1 MNCTKKSTN
10 NILSL
15 ATLLWLCAGLWVAF
29 AQTAE
34 QKKQLANT
42 VRVSSLNKVLID
54 LKEEQKELEALS
66 KYLPSHFKKPNQ
78 QLIGFGPDGSPLFY
92 EVLSIG
98 PATTKNK
105 AAFTAGS
112 AMMNGTVLSGEN
124 MEVAMWDQGLPRTSH
139 QEFNERLSLGDQSA
153 STNYSHATMVSG
165 ILLAA
170 GKNQDAK
177 GVAPKARAISFDW
190 LQDRIEASE
199 AAAQGLL
206 ISNHSYGIS
215 VNNLPQWYFG
225 AYLKISQDWDAIQY
239 NAPYYLSITASGNHA
254 QGNDRL
260 VGFNTSKN
268 SLSVG
273 ASISNSNHSIAP
285 FSAYGPTDD
294 GRIKPDL
301 VAPGTQLFSASSM
314 SDQSYA
320 SGSGTSFSTPLVS
333 GAALIAQEAYH
344 KTTTRFLKAASLK
357 GLLMH
362 TALDVDQIGPDF
374 KRGWGVLQ
382 QDQTLAFIGNLDTTS
397 SLLEEN
403 LSNGQKTTHTFTAG
417 QDGMKISLSW
427 TDLPGEY
434 VNRGTLNPTDKA
446 LVHDLDIRVYKD
458 GVIYEPYVL
467 NAKAPLAAATRGD
480 NSTDPFEQ
488 IQLSE
493 PGTYTLVISHK
504 GSLKETQAYSLLLSG
519 LWSDSEITQTRSES
533 PETNELPTVLQAE
546 TTETLEDPKT
556 IQLTAY
562 PNPAVNELKV
572 EGLDNSSFKYYIYRS
587 DGSIAAKGTTENGR
601 VAVSRLSNGFY
612 ILGVFHSKGYEA
624 VKFFKR

>member
-1 MNCTKKSTN
+1 M
-10 NILSL
+10 
-15 ATLLWLCAGLWVAF
+15 TLTTFLWLWAGLWVSF
-29 AQTAE
+29 AQTSA
-34 QKKQLANT
+34 QKKQLAAT
-42 VRVSSLNKVLID
+42 VKLTALNKVLID
-54 LKEEQKELEALS
+54 LREEQKELENLS
-66 KYLPSHFKKPNQ
+66 KYLPTHFKKANKE
-78 QLIGFGPDGSPLFY
+78 LIGFGADGSPLYY
-92 EVLSIG
+92 EVLSME
-98 PATTKNK
+98 PATAKNK
-105 AAFTAGS
+105 TAFTASS
-112 AMMNGTVLSGEN
+112 AVINGTPLLGEN

-139 QEFNERLSLGDQSA
+139 QEFSGRLVEGEQSKT
-153 STNYSHATMVSG
+153 TNYSHATMVSG
-165 ILLAA
+165 ILLAS

-177 GVAPKARAISFDW
+177 GVAPKAYAKTFDW
-190 LQDRIEASE
+190 LQDRVE
-199 AAAQGLL
+199 AAEEAAKGLL
-206 ISNHSYGIS
+206 VSNHSYGIS
-215 VNNLPQWYFG
+215 VSNLPQWYFG

-239 NAPYYLSITASGNHA
+239 NAPYYLSVTASGNHA

-260 VGFNTSKN
+260 VGFNTAKN

-273 ASISNSNHSIAP
+273 SSLSANNHAVAP

-301 VAPGTQLFSASSM
+301 VAPGTQFFSASSL
-314 SDQSYA
+314 SDQSYT
-320 SGSGTSFSTPLVS
+320 SGSGTSYSTPLVS
-333 GAALIAQEAYH
+333 GAALIAQEAYY

-362 TALDVDQIGPDF
+362 TALDVDQLGPDF
-374 KRGWGVLQ
+374 TRGWGVLQ
-382 QDQTLAFIGNLDTTS
+382 QDQALAFIGNLNTTS

-403 LSNGQKTTHTFTAG
+403 LSNGQETTHTFTAG

-504 GSLKETQAYSLLLSG
+504 GRLKETQAYSLLLSG
-519 LWSDSEITQTRSES
+519 LWSDSETPQTRSGS
-533 PETNELPTVLQAE
+533 PQTAEPPTALQAE
-546 TTETLEDPKT
+546 TTETLEGPKT
-556 IQLTAY
+556 IHLTAY
-562 PNPAVNELKV
+562 PNPAVNELKIR
-572 EGLDNSSFKYYIYRS
+572 GLDNSSFKYYIYRS
-587 DGSIAAKGTTENGR
+587 DGSIAGKGSTKDGK
-601 VAVSRLSNGFY
+601 VAVSQLSNGFY

>member
-1 MNCTKKSTN
+1 MNCTRKS
-10 NILSL
+10 IHALISL
-15 ATLLWLCAGLWVAF
+15 VTFVFFGSGLWVQ

-34 QKKQLANT
+34 QKKQLAAT

-54 LKEEQKELEALS
+54 LKEEQKELDALS

-78 QLIGFGPDGSPLFY
+78 QLIGFGADGSPLFY
-92 EVLSIG
+92 EVLSNE

-124 MEVAMWDQGLPRTSH
+124 MEVALWDQGLPRTSH

-190 LQDRIEASE
+190 LQDRIEAAE

-215 VNNLPQWYFG
+215 VSNLPQWYFG

-273 ASISNSNHSIAP
+273 ASMSSSNHNVAP

-301 VAPGTQLFSASSM
+301 VAPGTQLFSASSV

-382 QDQTLAFIGNLDTTS
+382 QDQALAFIGNLDATS
-397 SLLEEN
+397 SLLEAN
-403 LSNGQKTTHTFTAG
+403 LSHGQETTHTFTAG

-434 VNRGTLNPTDKA
+434 VNRGTLNPTNKA

-504 GSLKETQAYSLLLSG
+504 GSLKETQAYSLLISG

-533 PETNELPTVLQAE
+533 PQTTELPTALQAE
-546 TTETLEDPKT
+546 ITETLEDPKT
-556 IQLTAY
+556 ISLTAY

-587 DGSIAAKGTTENGR
+587 DGSIAAKGSTENGK